1 MNLSLP
7 EETQASQTVPVRP
20 QWTTT
25 PMPLP
30 EQLTAHQEEQWRA
43 LQDNIKREAI
53 QQRGELIDERTAV
66 EARLADLHQRELALE
81 AGRTVAV
88 KPAELQLPSFAS
100 ASQNVATMAMRL
112 DTLPAPSSNGV
123 GKVYQ

>member
-1 MNLSLP
+1 
-7 EETQASQTVPVRP
+7 
-20 QWTTT
+20 
-25 PMPLP
+25 MPLP

-88 KPAELQLPSFAS
+88 KPTELQLPSFAS